1 MLQTKHK
8 FHPIFARMDDQQ
20 LVAHRAGVRTI
31 SLKNSRMTGERI
43 LDLARVDVLPARYHV
58 LEAIHH
64 EDNAILIGF
73 TDVAGV
79 QITAA

>member
-1 MLQTKHK
+1 MADNGGLQ
-8 FHPIFARMDDQQ
+8 D
-20 LVAHRAGVRTI
+20 
-31 SLKNSRMTGERI
+31 SRMAGERI
-43 LDLARVDVLPARYHV
+43 LDLARVDVLPARYDHI

-64 EDNAILIGF
+64 EDKAILIAF